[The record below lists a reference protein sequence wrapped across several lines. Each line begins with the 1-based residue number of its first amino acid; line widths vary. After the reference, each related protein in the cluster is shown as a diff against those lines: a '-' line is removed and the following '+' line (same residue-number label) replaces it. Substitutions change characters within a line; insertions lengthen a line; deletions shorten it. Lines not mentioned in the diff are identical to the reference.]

1 MTKSSFGAALVRS
14 LRHRNYRLYLTGQ
27 LVSVCGT
34 WMQQVALSWLVYR
47 LTGSAT
53 LLGAVGF
60 ASQAPIFALGPI
72 GGVVSDRF
80 SCRRILLL
88 TQSLALIQ
96 ALVLAALT
104 IGGWVHVYHLIVLG
118 TVLGVV
124 NAFDMPARQ
133 TLVNRL
139 VAVEDLPNAIALNS
153 SMINAARIV
162 GPAIAGLL
170 VAALGEGSCFLLNAL
185 SYLAVIWALLAMH
198 VSESARGARK
208 HPSVFHSLAEGVRY
222 IRGDAPIRTLL
233 LLLGVFGLLGMPY
246 MTLLPIFAAKVH
258 NGGAGALG
266 AMMGAVGL
274 GALAGALYLA
284 RRNEIRGIGK
294 VIVAAAIG
302 FGIGLI
308 AFTAAPA
315 YALSLAILTVVGFCW
330 MVLIAA
336 SNTVLQSLAAERM
349 RGRVMSLFS
358 MMLVGMAPFGSL
370 VAGTL
375 ADRFGAPVVVATGG
389 LCCAAAGLWF
399 GRLLPRLR
407 AAALPVL
414 IRRGIISEPVAA
426 AETSDDAILTP
437 EQTEASDPPVA
448 SRVD

>member
-1 MTKSSFGAALVRS
+1 MAKPSFSAALVRS

-60 ASQAPIFALGPI
+60 ASQVPIFALGPI

-88 TQSLALIQ
+88 TQSLALFQ
-96 ALVLAALT
+96 ALLLAALT
-104 IGGWVHVYHLIVLG
+104 ISGRVEVFHLILLGAVLG
-118 TVLGVV
+118 IV

-133 TLVNRL
+133 TFVNHL

-162 GPAIAGLL
+162 GPALAGLL
-170 VAALGEGSCFLLNAL
+170 VAALGEGFCFLLNAL

-198 VSESARGARK
+198 VSESSRHARQ
-208 HPSVFHSLAEGVRY
+208 PLSIFHSLAEGIHY
-222 IRGDAPIRTLL
+222 IRADAPIRTLL

-246 MTLLPIFAAKVH
+246 MTLLPVFAGRIH
-258 NGGAGALG
+258 SGGASALG

-274 GALAGALYLA
+274 GALTGALYLA

-294 VIVAAAIG
+294 VIVAAAVG
-302 FGIGLI
+302 FGAGLI
-308 AFTAAPA
+308 AFTAAPS

-370 VAGTL
+370 LAGAL
-375 ADRFGAPVVVATGG
+375 ADRFGAPIVVATGG

-426 AETSDDAILTP
+426 AETSDDAEITP
-437 EQTEASDPPVA
+437 EDAETNDPPVA
-448 SRVD
+448 TRVD

>member
-88 TQSLALIQ
+88 TQSLALTQ

-104 IGGWVHVYHLIVLG
+104 IGGWVHVYHLILLG

-233 LLLGVFGLLGMPY
+233 LLLGVFGLLG
-246 MTLLPIFAAKVH
+246 
-258 NGGAGALG
+258 AGALG

-284 RRNEIRGIGK
+284 RRNEIYGIGK
-294 VIVAAAIG
+294 VIVAAAVG
-302 FGIGLI
+302 FGVGLT

-315 YALSLAILTVVGFCW
+315 YALSLGILTVVGFCW

-349 RGRVMSLFS
+349 RGRVMSVFS

-426 AETSDDAILTP
+426 AETSDDAILTA
-437 EQTEASDPPVA
+437 EEEEASDAPVA

>member
-1 MTKSSFGAALVRS
+1 MTKPSFAAALVRS

-60 ASQAPIFALGPI
+60 ASQVPIFALGPI

-88 TQSLALIQ
+88 TQSLALVQ
-96 ALVLAALT
+96 ALLLAALT
-104 IGGWVHVYHLIVLG
+104 IGGWVHVYHLILLGAVLG
-118 TVLGVV
+118 IV

-170 VAALGEGSCFLLNAL
+170 VAAVGEGFCFLLNAL
-185 SYLAVIWALLAMH
+185 SYLAVIWALVAMH
-198 VSESARGARK
+198 VSESGRSARP
-208 HPSVFHSLAEGVRY
+208 HPSILHSLAEGIHY

-246 MTLLPIFAAKVH
+246 MTLLPVFAAKVH

-274 GALAGALYLA
+274 GALTGALYLA
-284 RRNEIRGIGK
+284 RRNQIRGIGK
-294 VIVAAAIG
+294 VIVAAAVG
-302 FGIGLI
+302 FGVGLI
-308 AFTAAPA
+308 AFTGAPV
-315 YALSLAILTVVGFCW
+315 YALSLAILTLVGFCW

-370 VAGTL
+370 LAGTL
-375 ADRFGAPVVVATGG
+375 ADRFGAAIVVATGG

-399 GRLLPRLR
+399 ARLLPRLR

-414 IRRGIISEPVAA
+414 IRRGIISEPGAA
-426 AETSDDAILTP
+426 AETSDDAAITADEENDAP
-437 EQTEASDPPVA
+437 QVA
-448 SRVD
+448 TRVD

>member
-1 MTKSSFGAALVRS
+1 MGKLSFAATLGRS

-60 ASQAPIFALGPI
+60 ASQIPIFALSPI
-72 GGVVSDRF
+72 GGVLSDRF
-80 SCRRILLL
+80 SSRRILLL
-88 TQSLALIQ
+88 TQSLALFQ

-104 IGGWVHVYHLIVLG
+104 LSGRVEIYSLLVLG
-118 TVLGVV
+118 AVLGIV

-139 VAVEDLPNAIALNS
+139 VAPEDLPNAIALNS

-162 GPAIAGLL
+162 GPSLAGLL
-170 VAALGEGSCFLLNAL
+170 VAALGEGFCFLLNAL
-185 SYLAVIWALLAMH
+185 SYLAVVWALLAMK
-198 VSESARGARK
+198 VSESGRRSK
-208 HPSVFHSLAEGVRY
+208 HHLSIAHSLAEGIRY
-222 IRGDAPIRTLL
+222 IARDAPIRTLL
-233 LLLGVFGLLGMPY
+233 LLLGIFGLLGMPY
-246 MTLLPIFAAKVH
+246 MTLMPVFAGKVH

-266 AMMGAVGL
+266 LMMGAVGL
-274 GALAGALYLA
+274 GALIGALFLA
-284 RRNEIRGIGK
+284 RRNELRGIGK
-294 VIVAAAIG
+294 VIVASAVG
-302 FGIGLI
+302 FGLGLGL
-308 AFTAAPA
+308 FTAAPL
-315 YALSLAILTVVGFCW
+315 YSLSLVILLGVGFCW

-370 VAGTL
+370 LAGAL
-375 ADRFGAPVVVATGG
+375 ADRFGARLVVGTGG

-399 GRLLPRLR
+399 ARLLPRLR
-407 AAALPVL
+407 EAALPVL
-414 IRRGIISEPVAA
+414 IERGIIPDPAGP
-426 AETSDDAILTP
+426 AETSDAAVIAA
-437 EQTEASDPPVA
+437 EAD
-448 SRVD
+448 

>member
-1 MTKSSFGAALVRS
+1 MPGLSFTASLGRS

-27 LVSVCGT
+27 LISVCGT

-60 ASQAPIFALGPI
+60 ASQVPIFALSPI

-88 TQSLALIQ
+88 TQSVALVQ
-96 ALVLAALT
+96 ALLLAVLT
-104 IGGWVHVYHLIVLG
+104 IGGWVEVHYLIILGAVLG
-118 TVLGVV
+118 IV

-139 VAVEDLPNAIALNS
+139 VSVEDLPNAIALNS

-170 VAALGEGSCFLLNAL
+170 VAALGEGFCFLLNAL

-198 VSESARGARK
+198 VSESGRSAQQ
-208 HPSVFHSLAEGVRY
+208 HPSIAHSLAEGVRY
-222 IRGDAPIRTLL
+222 IAANAPIRTLL
-233 LLLGVFGLLGMPY
+233 LLLGIFGLLGMPY
-246 MTLLPIFAAKVH
+246 MTLMPVFAGKVH

-266 AMMGAVGL
+266 IMMGAVGL
-274 GALAGALYLA
+274 GALAGALFLA
-284 RRNEIRGIGK
+284 RRQEFLGIGRI
-294 VIVAAAIG
+294 IVLSGVG
-302 FGIGLI
+302 FGLGLI
-308 AFTAAPA
+308 VFTAAPA
-315 YALSLAILTVVGFCW
+315 YALSLAILLVVGFCW

-370 VAGTL
+370 LAGAL
-375 ADRFGAPVVVATGG
+375 ADRFGAPLVVATGG
-389 LCCAAAGLWF
+389 LCCAAAALWF
-399 GRLLPRLR
+399 ARLLPRLR
-407 AAALPVL
+407 AAAIPVL
-414 IRRGIISEPVAA
+414 IRRGIISDPAVPA
-426 AETSDDAILTP
+426 TSDAAVITADR
-437 EQTEASDPPVA
+437 D
-448 SRVD
+448 

>member
-1 MTKSSFGAALVRS
+1 MPGLSFTASLGRS

-27 LVSVCGT
+27 LISVCGT

-60 ASQAPIFALGPI
+60 ASQVPIFALSPI

-88 TQSLALIQ
+88 TQSVALVQ
-96 ALVLAALT
+96 ALLLAVLT
-104 IGGWVHVYHLIVLG
+104 IGGWVEVHYLIILGAVLG
-118 TVLGVV
+118 IV

-139 VAVEDLPNAIALNS
+139 VSVEDLPNAIALNS

-170 VAALGEGSCFLLNAL
+170 VAALGEGFCFLLNAL

-198 VSESARGARK
+198 VSESGRSAQQ
-208 HPSVFHSLAEGVRY
+208 HPSIAHSLAEGVRY
-222 IRGDAPIRTLL
+222 IAANAPIRTLL
-233 LLLGVFGLLGMPY
+233 LLLGIFGLLGMPY
-246 MTLLPIFAAKVH
+246 MTLMPVFAGKVH

-266 AMMGAVGL
+266 VMMGAVGL
-274 GALAGALYLA
+274 GALAGALFLA
-284 RRNEIRGIGK
+284 RRQEFLGIGRI
-294 VIVAAAIG
+294 IVLSGVG
-302 FGIGLI
+302 FGLGLI
-308 AFTAAPA
+308 VFTAAPA
-315 YALSLAILTVVGFCW
+315 YALSLAILLVVGFCW

-370 VAGTL
+370 LAGAL
-375 ADRFGAPVVVATGG
+375 ADRFGAPLVVATGG
-389 LCCAAAGLWF
+389 LCCAAAALWF
-399 GRLLPRLR
+399 ARLLPRLR
-407 AAALPVL
+407 AAAIPVL
-414 IRRGIISEPVAA
+414 IRRGIISDPAVPA
-426 AETSDDAILTP
+426 TSDAAVITADR
-437 EQTEASDPPVA
+437 D
-448 SRVD
+448 